1 MHANHIGL
9 LAEKLITKHET
20 NPFYGVV
27 HPSRDGQKNINEKS
41 KTTSNQ
47 KQTEKRKLKLLE
59 KEEYVNHIQTLLKSN
74 IKLVNFP
81 IHLFSTSLQFSD
93 VSRSKERVH

>member
-47 KQTEKRKLKLLE
+47 KQTEKGKIKITRERGIRKPYSDAFE
-59 KEEYVNHIQTLLKSN
+59 KQY
-74 IKLVNFP
+74 
-81 IHLFSTSLQFSD
+81 
-93 VSRSKERVH
+93 